1 MQKCRNPGMSAA
13 LELISEPLVVTALGA
28 VALTTAYMMSQSTKG
43 RQVPPVDLKK
53 QSIELP
59 GDEHIHVSP
68 LMKDGKYM
76 EYRYEDVRTV
86 YDSFMH
92 GLKVNEDADCMGQC
106 TDKGVDWMSFK
117 EVYESAQRLG
127 SGLVAKGLEPG
138 KEALVGI
145 YAQNRLQWGLIETSC
160 LIYSL
165 VSVPLYDTLGPDI
178 CTFIINQGEIETVVA
193 DTSKRILAL
202 LERAADTKTLKRLVA
217 MIPSEVTQEVKDK
230 AKETEVEIILFTDL
244 EELGRENLLDPV
256 PPKPE
261 DLYTICYTSGTTGNP
276 KGAVITH
283 RNMISSGSATQAA
296 CEQPSMKFRPG
307 ITILSYLPLA
317 HLYERLNEILVTMHG
332 GRIAY
337 YRGDV
342 KLIMEDLQNVQ
353 PMGFPSVPRLLN
365 RVYDKVMQGVNSSNW
380 IKRKMFFYA
389 LSSKKA
395 DLDRGIIRNDT
406 IWDKLAFK
414 RIQTLMG
421 GQIEIMFSGAAPLS
435 PETMTFL
442 RCAVGCPVLE
452 GYGQTESGVISTLTL
467 PGDHTAGHVGPPLP
481 CNAIK
486 LVDVPEMEYLAKDQ
500 KGEICFKGP
509 NVFKGY
515 WKDPEKTKEA
525 VDEDGWLHSGD
536 IGEWLPNGT
545 LKIIDR
551 RKHIFKLAQGEYLAP
566 EKIENIYLQSLF
578 IEQAWVHGESL
589 QSFAV
594 AVVVPDREFLE
605 PWAKK
610 QQITGD
616 FKALCQHKKIKEAI
630 LKDLSEKGKKAGL
643 KSFEQAKD
651 ITVFNEPFS
660 VENGLMTPTFK
671 IKRPALK
678 KKFQTEI
685 QNMYAAATQNKI

>member
-1 MQKCRNPGMSAA
+1 MSAA
-13 LELISEPLVVTALGA
+13 LDFLSEPLVVSALGVVA
-28 VALTTAYMMSQSTKG
+28 VTTAYMMSQSAKG
-43 RQVPPVDLKK
+43 KQIPPVDLKK

-59 GDEHIHVSP
+59 GDERIHVSP
-68 LMKDGKYM
+68 LVKDGKYM
-76 EYRYEDVRTV
+76 EYKYEDVRTV
-86 YDSFMH
+86 YEGFMH
-92 GLKVNEDADCMGQC
+92 GMKYDENADCMGQC
-106 TDKGVDWMSFK
+106 TDTGVNWLSFK
-117 EVYESAQRLG
+117 EVYEKAKRLG
-127 SGLVAKGLEPG
+127 SGLIAKGLQPG
-138 KEALVGI
+138 KETLVGI
-145 YAQNRLQWGLIETSC
+145 YAQNRLEWGLIETGC

-202 LERAADTKTLKRLVA
+202 LERAADTKTLQRVVA
-217 MIPSEVTQEVKDK
+217 MLPAEVTQEVKDK
-230 AKETEVEIILFTDL
+230 AKETGVDIILITDL
-244 EELGRENLLDPV
+244 EEIGKENLKEPV
-256 PPKPE
+256 PPKPD

-276 KGAVITH
+276 KGAMLSH
-283 RNMISSGSATQAA
+283 GNMIASSVGVQVMS
-296 CEQPSMKFRPG
+296 EQPSMKFKPG
-307 ITILSYLPLA
+307 ITLLSYLPLA

-342 KLIMEDLQNVQ
+342 KLIMDDLANVK

-365 RVYDKVMQGVNSSNW
+365 RVYDKVMQGVESSSW
-380 IKRKMFFYA
+380 IKRKMFYYA
-389 LSSKKA
+389 LKSKKA
-395 DLDRGIIRNDT
+395 DLEKGIIRNDT
-406 IWDKLAFK
+406 IWDKLVFSK
-414 RIQTLMG
+414 IQERMG

-452 GYGQTESGVISTLTL
+452 GYGQTESGVISTITL

-481 CNAIK
+481 CNGIK
-486 LVDVPEMEYLAKDQ
+486 LVDVPEMEYFAKDD

-536 IGEWLPNGT
+536 IGQWLPNGT

-566 EKIENIYLQSLF
+566 EKIENVYLQSTF
-578 IEQAWVHGESL
+578 IEQMWVHGDSL

-594 AVVVPDREFLE
+594 GVVVPDREILE

-610 QQITGD
+610 QQIQGD
-616 FKALCQHKKIKEAI
+616 FPALCKHKKVKEAI
-630 LKDLSEKGKKAGL
+630 LKDITEKGKKGGL
-643 KSFEQAKD
+643 KSFEQVKD
-651 ITVFNEPFS
+651 IFIFEEPFS
-660 VENGLMTPTFK
+660 VDNGLMTPTFK

-678 KKFQTEI
+678 KKFQKEI
-685 QNMYAAATQNKI
+685 QDMYAAGAKNVI